1 MSLNIIGAGAQAK
14 YALDGINSNYYE
26 DINIYSDDKKKIGKS
41 IGFIKINDLKEFQP
55 TENCKVFISNGN
67 NIKKEKIYIDLFKK
81 EKSIIYPKLIHK
93 KANIS
98 TSSFI
103 RQGVLI
109 NPFANIGPYSDIG
122 CFCMIHSGV
131 SIEHDCTIDDFVNIA
146 PGVKMAGGVTVGRYS
161 YIFTG
166 SIIIP
171 NIKIGKNS
179 IIAAG
184 SVVIKDVPDNVMVA
198 GCPAVIKRENYFNN

>member
-14 YALDGINSNYYE
+14 YVLDMTNSNSYKN
-26 DINIYSDDKKKIGKS
+26 INIYSDNKKKIGKS

-67 NIKKEKIYIDLFKK
+67 NIKKEYIYIDLFKK
-81 EKSIIYPKLIHK
+81 EKSIIYPKF
-93 KANIS
+93 IS
-98 TSSFI
+98 IRASISKSSFI

-131 SIEHDCTIDDFVNIA
+131 SIEHDCIIDDFVNIA

-166 SIIIP
+166 SVIIP

-184 SVVIKDVPDNVMVA
+184 SVVTKDVPDNVMVA